1 MDSLHSLLQSTRV
14 LPVLIS
20 NTVEQALAATR
31 AVERGG
37 LKAVEITLRTSAAL
51 EAIAAVKAAMPDFV
65 VAAGTVKNR
74 EDVKAVAR
82 AGADFAVSPGFTSS
96 MAEVAAEEGLPLLP
110 GVATPSEILHALELG
125 LSHFKL
131 FPAGAVGGIPLLKAL
146 ASPFEGVMFC
156 PTGGINESNF
166 RDYLALPNVICVG
179 GSWMVAPELIQQAQW
194 EEVERRAQACA

>member
-96 MAEVAAEEGLPLLP
+96 MAEAAAEEGLPLLP

-166 RDYLALPNVICVG
+166 RDYLVLPNVICVG
-179 GSWMVAPELIQQAQW
+179 GSWMVAPELIQQARW

>member
-96 MAEVAAEEGLPLLP
+96 MAEAAAEEGLPLLP

>member
-166 RDYLALPNVICVG
+166 RDYLVLPNVICVG